1 MPSTASRRRSRSF
14 YEDEDGTQSPAPE
27 PAKRQRQGRKRQ
39 QSIKPDFDE
48 EESDANESHTQINGA
63 SSSRVNG
70 ALSQDDQHNAD
81 EYHPGAIVRVMV
93 EDFVTYEH
101 AEFLPGP
108 NLNMVIGPNGTGKS
122 SLVCAICLGLG
133 FHPRNL
139 GRAGHVGEFVKHGKD
154 YAVIEVEL
162 QANSNQR
169 TNPIVRV
176 QISREDNGR
185 KWWLNGRESTQK
197 AVQSLTKEMRIQ
209 IDNLCQF
216 LPQDKVAEFAGLTP
230 IDLLHETLRAAA
242 PEKMIEEQSQLKTW
256 HQEYKKLKS
265 NVDVSS
271 ETLKQ
276 LESRQQAQQADVDR
290 LKEREAITERIEEWK
305 KIRICASYEVARG
318 AYTAAKTKQKD
329 ANARLRDLERASGP
343 ALEAVSNKED
353 YMTKIALV
361 VKDREK
367 RLKDAEARS
376 AADAVEIETQSNA
389 ITQKRREIV
398 AEKNYLR
405 DERKKGI
412 SKVKRTLTELEA
424 KYKQEPPA
432 FVAGEWNQKIRER
445 EHAQREI
452 AEEKRQSTSLKD
464 DIYRQGQTVMNDQ
477 KKLRQEIE
485 HLNSQEG
492 QLVSQLRKLDEHVAK
507 GWEWLQDH
515 RDEFEEEVFGPPML
529 NCSLKDNRYSDL
541 VQSMLGRSDFLCFIT
556 QTRKDHQKLSDQFY
570 KEMKLRVTIKT
581 CGNKIE
587 EFKPPM
593 SADEARQLGIDGFAI
608 DYIDGP
614 SPVLATLCSDKRL
627 HVSGVALQEV
637 NAEQF
642 KHLFE
647 GQRISQWATGST
659 RFQVIR
665 RREYGP
671 GAETTSTR
679 QVRPGQFWTDQ
690 PVDNT
695 EKAEL
700 QRQLDT
706 KEEER
711 QELKKTFG
719 EAKARLIELE
729 DRENAV
735 KEEISQLKSDKSK
748 LQTAYTHWSA
758 LPEKIKT
765 EEANLKT
772 QLEGLAESRSRI
784 AELASKIDDLCS
796 EKAQAVLR
804 HKGLVA
810 HMHNARLALLD
821 AHIRLVEATSDI
833 QGLKDRNSEI
843 MANLDMTKDEI
854 KNYEAAARDA
864 KEEAARVRDMVAA
877 LSEDGHDIELFRE
890 KAKDKAPE
898 DIDQEIE
905 AEQANFSL
913 IQPVDQQILRQYEKR
928 NKEIQDYTNRKE
940 DQTRKLEKLG
950 SQIQKL
956 MHKWEPSVDQLVSR
970 INDAFSYNFQQISCA
985 GEVGVHKEED
995 FDQWAIEIKVK
1006 FRENETLQQLN
1017 QHRQSGGER
1026 AVSTIFY
1033 LMALQSM
1040 AQAPFRVVDEI
1051 NQGMDPR
1058 NERMVHERMVEIACR
1073 EHTSQYFLITPKLL
1087 TGLRY
1092 DPRMRVLCI
1101 ASGEHVPP
1109 EARHLDFR
1117 KLVGLQRAANAVKAS
1132 A

>member
-1 MPSTASRRRSRSF
+1 MPPTTSRRRSRSV
-14 YEDEDGTQSPAPE
+14 YEDEDGIQSPIPE
-27 PAKRQRQGRKRQ
+27 SAKRQRQGRRRQ
-39 QSIKPDFDE
+39 TVDNEADDE
-48 EESDANESHTQINGA
+48 EDDVSEVNGSHTQTNGA
-63 SSSRVNG
+63 STQNG
-70 ALSQDDQHNAD
+70 ANDVG

-169 TNPIVRV
+169 SNPIVRV

-197 AVQSLTKEMRIQ
+197 AVHGLTKEMRIQ

-242 PEKMIEEQSQLKTW
+242 PEETIEEQSKLKEL
-256 HQEYKKLKS
+256 HQEHKKLKG
-265 NVDVSS
+265 NVDASS

-276 LESRQQAQQADVDR
+276 LETRQQAQQADVDR

-305 KIRICASYEVARG
+305 KTRICASYEVARA
-318 AYTAAKTKQKD
+318 AYQTAKTQTRE
-329 ANARLRDLERASGP
+329 ATARLHNLERACGP
-343 ALEAVSNKED
+343 ALEAVSSKED
-353 YMTKIALV
+353 YKTKIELV
-361 VKDREK
+361 VRDREK

-376 AADAVEIETQSNA
+376 AQGLIEIEKQGNSIA
-389 ITQKRREIV
+389 QQKSKIAAEHGSIAERREEIR
-398 AEKNYLR
+398 KLR
-405 DERKKGI
+405 
-412 SKVKRTLTELEA
+412 SKIRDLEA
-424 KYKQEPPA
+424 KHKQEPPA
-432 FVAGEWNQKIRER
+432 FVASEWNHQIRQK
-445 EHAQREI
+445 EHDQREI
-452 AEEKRQSTSLKD
+452 AEQKRQATTRRSDVQRNGTAVNAETKQFRKEID
-464 DIYRQGQTVMNDQ
+464 D
-477 KKLRQEIE
+477 
-485 HLNSQEG
+485 LNSQEG
-492 QLVSQLRKLDEHVAK
+492 QLVSYLRRIDPHVAK
-507 GWEWLQDH
+507 GWDWLQDH

-529 NCSLKDNRYSDL
+529 NCSLKDKRYSDL
-541 VQSMLGRSDFLCFIT
+541 VQSMLARNDFLCFVT

-581 CGNKIE
+581 CGNKLE
-587 EFKPPM
+587 EFKSPM
-593 SADEARQLGIDGFAI
+593 SAEEARQLGIDGFAI

-627 HVSGVALQEV
+627 HASGIALREAS
-637 NAEQF
+637 AEQF
-642 KHLFE
+642 KQLFE
-647 GQRISQWATGST
+647 GQKLSQWATGST

-671 GAETTSTR
+671 GAETTSTK

-690 PVDNT
+690 PVDNS
-695 EKAEL
+695 EKTEL
-700 QRQLDT
+700 QNKLEA
-706 KEEER
+706 KEEEK
-711 QELKKTFG
+711 QELI
-719 EAKARLIELE
+719 KAFQEVKDQLGELE
-729 DRENAV
+729 EKENEMVA
-735 KEEISQLKSDKSK
+735 EITQLRSDKSK
-748 LQTAYTHWSA
+748 LQTAFTLWSA
-758 LPEKIKT
+758 LPEKIDT
-765 EEANLKT
+765 EKANLDKRM
-772 QLEGLAESRSRI
+772 ESLAECKSRI
-784 AELASKIDDLCS
+784 AQLTSDIDDMCC
-796 EKAQAVLR
+796 EKAQLVLR
-804 HKGLVA
+804 HKAL
-810 HMHNARLALLD
+810 MSNIRDARLALLD
-821 AHIRLVEATSDI
+821 AHIRLIEATSDI
-833 QGLKDRNSEI
+833 QGLKDRNRDITTHLDRTKEEI
-843 MANLDMTKDEI
+843 QNHK
-854 KNYEAAARDA
+854 AAATAA
-864 KEEAARVRDMVAA
+864 KEEAENVRDKVGE
-877 LSEDGHDIELFRE
+877 LQQEGHDIEHLRE
-890 KAKDKAPE
+890 KAAGKTPE

-905 AEQANFSL
+905 AEEANYSL

-928 NKEIQDYTNRKE
+928 NREIQDYTNRKE
-940 DQTRKLEKLG
+940 DQARKLEKVG

-956 MHKWEPSVDQLVSR
+956 MQKWEPSVDKLVSR

-995 FDQWAIEIKVK
+995 FDQWSIEIKVK

-1101 ASGEHVPP
+1101 ASGEHVPS
-1109 EARHLDFR
+1109 EARHLDFK
-1117 KLVGLQRAANAVKAS
+1117 KLVGLERAATTLKAS

>member
-1 MPSTASRRRSRSF
+1 MPSTTSHRRSRSV
-14 YEDEDGTQSPAPE
+14 YEDEEGIQSPAPE
-27 PAKRQRQGRKRQ
+27 SSKRRRQGRRRL
-39 QSIKPDFDE
+39 SVENDFDE
-48 EESDANESHTQINGA
+48 DDSDRDESNESHTQTNG
-63 SSSRVNG
+63 SSSFRVNG
-70 ALSQDDQHNAD
+70 APNPNGQHATE

-101 AEFLPGP
+101 AEFFPGP

-162 QANSNQR
+162 QANPNQR
-169 TNPIVRV
+169 SNPVVRV

-197 AVQSLTKEMRIQ
+197 AVHGLTKEMRIQ

-242 PEKMIEEQSQLKTW
+242 PEKMIEEQSQLKTL
-256 HQEYKKLKS
+256 HQEHKKLKA
-265 NVDVSS
+265 NVDTSS

-290 LKEREAITERIEEWK
+290 LKERDAITARIEEWK
-305 KIRICASYEVARG
+305 KTRICAQYEVAKH
-318 AYTAAKTKQKD
+318 AHSAAKAAKNEAIK
-329 ANARLRDLERASGP
+329 RLNNLERACGP
-343 ALEAVSNKED
+343 ALEAVNSKQD
-353 YMTKIALV
+353 YKTKIELV
-361 VKDREK
+361 VSDREK
-367 RLKDAEARS
+367 RLKNAEARS
-376 AADAVEIETQSNA
+376 AQSILEIEKQSNDIVQKKRE
-389 ITQKRREIV
+389 ITAEKSSFAKRREEIR
-398 AEKNYLR
+398 ELR
-405 DERKKGI
+405 LKITG
-412 SKVKRTLTELEA
+412 LEA
-424 KYKQEPPA
+424 KRKQEPPA
-432 FVAGEWNQKIRER
+432 FVAGEWNQKIREK
-445 EHAQREI
+445 EHRQREI
-452 AEEKRQSTSLKD
+452 AEEKRQANTHKAD
-464 DIYRQGQTVMNDQ
+464 TQRQGTAVHAEIKQ
-477 KKLRQEIE
+477 LRKEIE
-485 HLNSQEG
+485 DLNSQEG
-492 QLVSQLRKLDEHVAK
+492 QLVSYLRRIDPHVAK

-529 NCSLKDNRYSDL
+529 NCSLKDGRYSDL
-541 VQSMLGRSDFLCFIT
+541 VQSMLAKNDFLCFIT

-570 KEMKLRVTIKT
+570 KEMRLRVTIKT
-581 CGNKIE
+581 CVNKIE
-587 EFKPPM
+587 EFRPPM

-627 HVSGVALQEV
+627 HASGVALREAS
-637 NAEQF
+637 AEQF
-642 KHLFE
+642 KQLLKGRKYRN
-647 GQRISQWATGST
+647 GQRDQPASST
-659 RFQVIR
+659 K
-665 RREYGP
+665 
-671 GAETTSTR
+671 

-690 PVDNT
+690 PVDNA
-695 EKAEL
+695 EKADL
-700 QRQLDT
+700 QNKLEAKD
-706 KEEER
+706 EEK
-711 QELKKTFG
+711 QELIKEF
-719 EAKARLIELE
+719 EAAKARVAKLE
-729 DRENAV
+729 DKDKEV
-735 KEEISQLKSDKSK
+735 MEEIAQLRSDKSK

-758 LPEKIKT
+758 LPEKIDT
-765 EEANLKT
+765 EKASLKER
-772 QLEGLAESRSRI
+772 QDSFAECRSRI
-784 AELASKIDDLCS
+784 AQLTSQLDDLCC
-796 EKAQAVLR
+796 EKAQAVIR
-804 HKGLVA
+804 HKALVENIRNA
-810 HMHNARLALLD
+810 HLALLD
-821 AHIRLVEATSDI
+821 ARIRLVEATSDI
-833 QGLKDRNSEI
+833 QGLKDRNRNITQDLDNTKAEI
-843 MANLDMTKDEI
+843 NNHK
-854 KNYEAAARDA
+854 AATIAA
-864 KEEAARVRDMVAA
+864 KEEAVRVSNLFKDFE
-877 LSEDGHDIELFRE
+877 SDEHDIEHYR
-890 KAKDKAPE
+890 KQATGKTPE

-905 AEQANFSL
+905 AEKANFDL
-913 IQPVDQQILRQYEKR
+913 IQPVDQQVLRQYEKR
-928 NKEIQDYTNRKE
+928 NREIQDYTNRKE
-940 DQTRKLEKLG
+940 DQARKLEKVG
-950 SQIQKL
+950 DQIQKL
-956 MHKWEPSVDQLVSR
+956 MRSWEPSVDQLVSR

-1109 EARHLDFR
+1109 EARQLDFK
-1117 KLVGLQRAANAVKAS
+1117 KLVSLQRAATALKAS

>member
-1 MPSTASRRRSRSF
+1 MPPTTSRRRSRSV
-14 YEDEDGTQSPAPE
+14 YEDEDQDGTPPLTSE
-27 PAKRQRQGRKRQ
+27 SAKRQRHGRRRQ
-39 QSIKPDFDE
+39 ALEDDVDE
-48 EESDANESHTQINGA
+48 ENSDANEPHESLTQTND
-63 SSSRVNG
+63 SSSLRVSGTPNQNG
-70 ALSQDDQHNAD
+70 QHVME

-162 QANSNQR
+162 QADSNKR

-242 PEKMIEEQSQLKTW
+242 PEKMIEEQAQLKTW

-265 NVDVSS
+265 NVDASS
-271 ETLKQ
+271 DTLKQ
-276 LESRQQAQQADVDR
+276 LEGRQQAQQADVDR
-290 LKEREAITERIEEWK
+290 LKEREAITDRIEEWK
-305 KIRICASYEVARG
+305 KTRICASYEVVRVAHR
-318 AYTAAKTKQKD
+318 AAKTKVKD
-329 ANARLRDLERASGP
+329 ATARLRRLERASGP
-343 ALEAVSNKED
+343 ALEAVSSKED
-353 YMTKIALV
+353 YRAKIELV

-376 AADAVEIETQSNA
+376 AEGIAEMENQGNA
-389 ITQKRREIV
+389 ITQKKREIA
-398 AEKNYLR
+398 AETASLQGP
-405 DERKKGI
+405 RKREI
-412 SKVKRTLTELEA
+412 ANVKQAITGLQA
-424 KYKQEPPA
+424 KYKQDPPA
-432 FVAGEWNQKIRER
+432 FVAGEWTQKIRAK
-445 EHAQREI
+445 EHTQRDI
-452 AEEKRQSTSLKD
+452 AEEKRQATTHKD
-464 DIYRQGQTVMNDQ
+464 DIQRQGRAIMDEE
-477 KKLRQEIE
+477 KKLKQDIE
-485 HLNSQEG
+485 HLDSQEG
-492 QLVSQLRKLDEHVAK
+492 QLVSQLRKLDHHVAR

-529 NCSLKDNRYSDL
+529 NCSLKDKRYSDL

-581 CGNKIE
+581 CVNKIE
-587 EFKPPM
+587 EFRPPM

-608 DYIDGP
+608 DYLDGP
-614 SPVLATLCSDKRL
+614 SPVLATLCSDRRL
-627 HVSGVALQEV
+627 HVSGVALQDV
-637 NAEQF
+637 NPQQF
-642 KHLFE
+642 KQLFE
-647 GQRISQWATGST
+647 GQKISSWATGST

-690 PVDNT
+690 PVDNA
-695 EKAEL
+695 EKVEL
-700 QRQLDT
+700 QKQLEA
-706 KEEER
+706 KVEEKQKLR
-711 QELKKTFG
+711 KTFG
-719 EAKARLIELE
+719 EAKAQLSELE
-729 DRENAV
+729 ERENAV
-735 KEEISQLKSDKSK
+735 KEEITQLKLDKSK
-748 LQTAYTHWSA
+748 LQTAHTHWSA
-758 LPEKIKT
+758 LPEKIET
-765 EEANLKT
+765 EKAKLKA
-772 QLEGLAESRSRI
+772 QQDGLAVCRSRI
-784 AELASKIDDLCS
+784 AELASELDDLCS
-796 EKAQAVLR
+796 AKVQAVLR
-804 HKGLVA
+804 HKELVA
-810 HMHNARLALLD
+810 HIREARLALLD
-821 AHIRLVEATSDI
+821 AHIRLIEATSDI
-833 QGLKDRNSEI
+833 QGLKDRNREI
-843 MANLDMTKDEI
+843 TSNLDRTRDEI
-854 KNYEAAARDA
+854 KNHQVA
-864 KEEAARVRDMVAA
+864 VRDLQQEAEQVRDEVAA
-877 LSEDGHDIELFRE
+877 LSEEGDNIDIYRQ
-890 KAKDKAPE
+890 KANGKTPE
-898 DIDQEIE
+898 EIDQEIE

-928 NKEIQDYTNRKE
+928 NKEIHDYTSRKE
-940 DQTRKLEKLG
+940 EQTRKLEKVG
-950 SQIQKL
+950 GQIQKL

-1109 EARHLDFR
+1109 RHENWISR
-1117 KLVGLQRAANAVKAS
+1117 S
-1132 A
+1132 

>member
-1 MPSTASRRRSRSF
+1 MP
-14 YEDEDGTQSPAPE
+14 QLH
-27 PAKRQRQGRKRQ
+27 
-39 QSIKPDFDE
+39 
-48 EESDANESHTQINGA
+48 SH
-63 SSSRVNG
+63 
-70 ALSQDDQHNAD
+70 
-81 EYHPGAIVRVMV
+81 
-93 EDFVTYEH
+93 
-101 AEFLPGP
+101 
-108 NLNMVIGPNGTGKS
+108 
-122 SLVCAICLGLG
+122 
-133 FHPRNL
+133 
-139 GRAGHVGEFVKHGKD
+139 
-154 YAVIEVEL
+154 
-162 QANSNQR
+162 
-169 TNPIVRV
+169 
-176 QISREDNGR
+176 
-185 KWWLNGRESTQK
+185 
-197 AVQSLTKEMRIQ
+197 
-209 IDNLCQF
+209 
-216 LPQDKVAEFAGLTP
+216 
-230 IDLLHETLRAAA
+230 
-242 PEKMIEEQSQLKTW
+242 
-256 HQEYKKLKS
+256 
-265 NVDVSS
+265 
-271 ETLKQ
+271 
-276 LESRQQAQQADVDR
+276 
-290 LKEREAITERIEEWK
+290 
-305 KIRICASYEVARG
+305 
-318 AYTAAKTKQKD
+318 
-329 ANARLRDLERASGP
+329 
-343 ALEAVSNKED
+343 
-353 YMTKIALV
+353 
-361 VKDREK
+361 
-367 RLKDAEARS
+367 
-376 AADAVEIETQSNA
+376 
-389 ITQKRREIV
+389 
-398 AEKNYLR
+398 
-405 DERKKGI
+405 
-412 SKVKRTLTELEA
+412 
-424 KYKQEPPA
+424 
-432 FVAGEWNQKIRER
+432 
-445 EHAQREI
+445 
-452 AEEKRQSTSLKD
+452 
-464 DIYRQGQTVMNDQ
+464 
-477 KKLRQEIE
+477 
-485 HLNSQEG
+485 
-492 QLVSQLRKLDEHVAK
+492 
-507 GWEWLQDH
+507 
-515 RDEFEEEVFGPPML
+515 
-529 NCSLKDNRYSDL
+529 
-541 VQSMLGRSDFLCFIT
+541 
-556 QTRKDHQKLSDQFY
+556 
-570 KEMKLRVTIKT
+570 
-581 CGNKIE
+581 
-587 EFKPPM
+587 
-593 SADEARQLGIDGFAI
+593 
-608 DYIDGP
+608 
-614 SPVLATLCSDKRL
+614 
-627 HVSGVALQEV
+627 
-637 NAEQF
+637 
-642 KHLFE
+642 
-647 GQRISQWATGST
+647 RISTT
-659 RFQVIR
+659 NL
-665 RREYGP
+665 RE
-671 GAETTSTR
+671 E
-679 QVRPGQFWTDQ
+679 
-690 PVDNT
+690 
-695 EKAEL
+695 
-700 QRQLDT
+700 
-706 KEEER
+706 
-711 QELKKTFG
+711 
-719 EAKARLIELE
+719 
-729 DRENAV
+729 
-735 KEEISQLKSDKSK
+735 
-748 LQTAYTHWSA
+748 
-758 LPEKIKT
+758 T

-1006 FRENETLQQLN
+1006 FRYVATESINMLCYLLKLTESSENETLQQLN

>member
-1 MPSTASRRRSRSF
+1 MPSTTSHRRSRSV

-27 PAKRQRQGRKRQ
+27 SSKRQRQGRRRQ
-39 QSIKPDFDE
+39 SLENNSE
-48 EESDANESHTQINGA
+48 EDDSDHNESNESHTQTNGSSSFRANGA
-63 SSSRVNG
+63 PNPNG
-70 ALSQDDQHNAD
+70 QHDA
-81 EYHPGAIVRVMV
+81 EGHHPGAIVRVMV

-101 AEFLPGP
+101 AEFFPGP

-162 QANSNQR
+162 QANPNQR
-169 TNPIVRV
+169 SNPVVRV

-185 KWWLNGRESTQK
+185 KWWLNGKESTQK
-197 AVQSLTKEMRIQ
+197 AVHGLTKEMRIQ

-242 PEKMIEEQSQLKTW
+242 PETMIEEQSQLKTL
-256 HQEYKKLKS
+256 HQEHKKLKA
-265 NVDVSS
+265 NVDASS

-290 LKEREAITERIEEWK
+290 FKERDAITERIKEWK
-305 KIRICASYEVARG
+305 KTRICAEYVVAKN
-318 AYTAAKTKQKD
+318 AYSTAKAAKNEAVK
-329 ANARLRDLERASGP
+329 RLDNLERACGP
-343 ALEAVSNKED
+343 ALEAVNSKQD
-353 YMTKIALV
+353 YKTKIELV
-361 VKDREK
+361 VSDREK

-376 AADAVEIETQSNA
+376 AQSIVEIEKQGNDIVQKKREITAEQSSF
-389 ITQKRREIV
+389 TKRRDEIR
-398 AEKNYLR
+398 ELR
-405 DERKKGI
+405 LKITG
-412 SKVKRTLTELEA
+412 LQA
-424 KYKQEPPA
+424 KHKQEPPA
-432 FVAGEWNQKIRER
+432 FVAGEWNQKIRQR
-445 EHAQREI
+445 EHRQREI
-452 AEEKRQSTSLKD
+452 AEEKRQANTHKADIQRKGQAVRDEIKQLRKEID
-464 DIYRQGQTVMNDQ
+464 D
-477 KKLRQEIE
+477 
-485 HLNSQEG
+485 LNSQEG
-492 QLVSQLRKLDEHVAK
+492 QLVSYLRRIDPHVAK

-515 RDEFEEEVFGPPML
+515 RDEFDEEVFGPPML
-529 NCSLKDNRYSDL
+529 NCSLKDGRYSDL
-541 VQSMLGRSDFLCFIT
+541 VQSMLAKNDFLCFIT

-581 CGNKIE
+581 CVNKIE
-587 EFKPPM
+587 EFRPPM

-627 HVSGVALQEV
+627 HASGVALREAS
-637 NAEQF
+637 AEQF
-642 KHLFE
+642 KQLFE
-647 GQRISQWATGST
+647 GQKISQWATGST

-690 PVDNT
+690 PVDNA
-695 EKAEL
+695 EKADL
-700 QRQLDT
+700 QNKLEA
-706 KEEER
+706 KEEEK
-711 QELKKTFG
+711 QELIKDFG
-719 EAKARLIELE
+719 EAKDRLAELE
-729 DRENAV
+729 NKDKEIA
-735 KEEISQLKSDKSK
+735 EEILRSDKSK

-758 LPEKIKT
+758 LPEKINT
-765 EEANLKT
+765 ENASLKER
-772 QLEGLAESRSRI
+772 QESFAECRSRI
-784 AELASKIDDLCS
+784 AQLTAQVDNLCC
-796 EKAQAVLR
+796 EKAQAVIR
-804 HKGLVA
+804 HKALVEKIRSA
-810 HMHNARLALLD
+810 HLALLD
-821 AHIRLVEATSDI
+821 ARIRLVEATSDI
-833 QGLKDRNSEI
+833 QGLKDRNRNITQDLENTKAEI
-843 MANLDMTKDEI
+843 ENHK
-854 KNYEAAARDA
+854 AAA
-864 KEEAARVRDMVAA
+864 VAA
-877 LSEDGHDIELFRE
+877 KAEAVRIGDSFEDFASDEHDISHYRE
-890 KAKDKAPE
+890 KAAGKTPE

-905 AEQANFSL
+905 AEEANYTL
-913 IQPVDQQILRQYEKR
+913 IQPVDQQVLRQYEKR
-928 NKEIQDYTNRKE
+928 NREIQDYTNRKE
-940 DQTRKLEKLG
+940 DQARKLEKVG
-950 SQIQKL
+950 DQIQKL
-956 MHKWEPSVDQLVSR
+956 MRRWEPSVDQLVSR

-1109 EARHLDFR
+1109 EARQLDFK
-1117 KLVGLQRAANAVKAS
+1117 KLVGLQRAATALKAS